1 VHRSDEVRRIYKW
14 AGIMK
19 KTTIIILIFIAQF
32 SFSQNFE
39 KEKSKLVGYKSFE
52 IKNLDS
58 YKSSWSQIN
67 YLING
72 IINQNEHYFE
82 GKLRSKQ
89 YYIYDKFGNEIYEVQ
104 TFDSNI
110 GTKNDT
116 IQNNKLTYNSKGFL
130 SQIDYHSGNIEKYSD
145 FTETGKPR
153 LIESFIP
160 KNDSLILWPSK
171 KIIIYDG
178 NGNIEKE
185 MIYVFS
191 YSQENNRTKR
201 DIQIET
207 NHYKY
212 DKFNN
217 IIEIKRENEPNIK
230 FPIIMTGGRP
240 QYEIEKFRY
249 VYNSDGLWTK
259 MFWIVD
265 GKEKLI
271 KKRKLIK

>member
-1 VHRSDEVRRIYKW
+1 
-14 AGIMK
+14 MK
-19 KTTIIILIFIAQF
+19 KTTIIILIFINQF

-116 IQNNKLTYNSKGFL
+116 IKNNKLTYNSKGFL

-145 FTETGKPR
+145 FTKTGKPR

-185 MIYVFS
+185 MIYLFS
-191 YSQENNRTKR
+191 YSQENNRAKT